1 MSIVDEALN
10 EAALRPGPLCAIAKA
25 RTRLSAQASTGER
38 GTLSLKG
45 LDELLASDLEYA
57 TIARYVT
64 ARGTP
69 LSEQSVSR
77 HCGLRCKCP

>member
-25 RTRLSAQASTGER
+25 RARLSAGESS
-38 GTLSLKG
+38 GKNGVLSLNG
-45 LDELLASDLEYA
+45 LDELLDSDLEYA

-64 ARGTP
+64 GRGTP

-77 HCGLRCKCP
+77 HCGSRCKCP